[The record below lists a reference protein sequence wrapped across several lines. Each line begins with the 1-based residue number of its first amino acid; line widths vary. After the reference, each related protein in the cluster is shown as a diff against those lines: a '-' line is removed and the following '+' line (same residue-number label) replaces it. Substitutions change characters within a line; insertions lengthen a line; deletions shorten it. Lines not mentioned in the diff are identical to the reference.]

1 MATTVEIFRHR
12 RNINPVLERAPR
24 DLYMIVA
31 LFDENH
37 TYLVSVDGRNHVN
50 QVGIIVATIT
60 RTLAIFQREGAPD
73 NAIFLFHA
81 RKDFLTRERMY
92 SSDMST
98 PVSISCAHKRNADG
112 LVLAVRKPSVS
123 VMMPVN
129 N

>member
-81 RKDFLTRERMY
+81 RKPRAPIAGCWKGLSY
-92 SSDMST
+92 QG
-98 PVSISCAHKRNADG
+98 AHVQLRHVYASFHQ
-112 LVLAVRKPSVS
+112 LRT
-123 VMMPVN
+123 
-129 N
+129 